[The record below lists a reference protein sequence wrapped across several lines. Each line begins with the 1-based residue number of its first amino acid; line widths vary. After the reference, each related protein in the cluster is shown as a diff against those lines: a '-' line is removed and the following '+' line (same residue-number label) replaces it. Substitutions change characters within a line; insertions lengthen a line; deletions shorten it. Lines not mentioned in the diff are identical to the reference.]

1 MPSEPVSS
9 IHGVGSD
16 TAKKLA
22 RLNIRTKL
30 DLVLHL
36 PHRYEDRSVV
46 TPLNELRQP
55 NEYYYVQG
63 VVQDLVLK
71 QTKGRSSAQVKL
83 SDDSGG
89 VLTLRFFN
97 YSPRWLTVFQKGVW
111 VRAYGQLWGSYRH
124 KSMIHPDF
132 QTFTSDPGPP
142 NPAYVPV
149 YYATKGLSSKQ
160 IRTLIQ
166 KTIDEVNFLP
176 KFEHFGMILAEAIR
190 RCHNP
195 TVLKQNNNRNDP
207 RRRVAFDEL
216 LAYYLLQQRRQLQ
229 RKTFTTKN
237 LEKKSSLVRD
247 FLDSLGFQLTQSQN
261 TVAREILTDLN
272 ATKPML
278 RLLQGDVGSGKTI
291 VAALCILRAAE
302 NGVQTAFMAPTE
314 LLAEQHYQT
323 LSEWLDPLGVKVG
336 LITGRLP
343 APMRRARQQAIA
355 SGDDHVVVGTHALF
369 QTSIHFDSL
378 GLTIIDEQHRFG
390 VHQRMLLRD
399 KGRLPHQLIMTATP
413 IPRTLALYLFADMDV
428 SRITELPPGRKPITT
443 TLHSEKQ
450 RAQVIEAV
458 RRHVARGHQAYW
470 VCASISESENG
481 PDELIGTEDV
491 LKELASKLP
500 DVKVGHVHGQ
510 MKTQDKQSAMQ
521 TFREGNSDVLVATT
535 VIEVGVDVPN
545 ATLIVIDNASNMGL
559 AQLHQLRGRVGRGA
573 ESSFCMLNYQS
584 PLSTNQ
590 RQRLVSLRESQDGF
604 KLADLDLQLRG
615 WGEVFGTKQT
625 GTENFRVANLADD
638 RVLID
643 EVNKVGTRLIRD
655 EPDLAGEIINTWSPK
670 ESDYASV

>member
-1 MPSEPVSS
+1 MPSEPASS

-36 PHRYEDRSVV
+36 PYRYEDRSVV
-46 TPLNELRQP
+46 TPLSELRQV
-55 NEYYYVQG
+55 NEYHYVQG
-63 VVQDLVLK
+63 VVQELVLK
-71 QTKGRSSAQVKL
+71 RTKGRSNATVTL
-83 SDDSGG
+83 SDQSGG
-89 VLTLRFFN
+89 VLMLRFFN
-97 YSPRWLTVFQKGVW
+97 YRPRWIAVFQKGVW
-111 VRAYGQLWGSYRH
+111 VRAYGQLWGEHRH

-132 QTFTSDPGPP
+132 TTFKSDPGPP
-142 NPAYVPV
+142 EPEYIPV
-149 YYATKGLSSKQ
+149 YYTTKGLSSKQ
-160 IRTLIQ
+160 LRTLIQ
-166 KTIDEVNFLP
+166 RTSKEVSFLP
-176 KFEHFGMILAEAIR
+176 KFEYFDMTLAEAIE

-195 TVLKQNNNRNDP
+195 EVTEKKENPTDP

-229 RKTFTTKN
+229 HKTFTTRI
-237 LEKKSSLVRD
+237 LEQKSDLVQD
-247 FLDSLGFQLTQSQN
+247 FLDSLGFQLTKSQN
-261 TVAREILTDLN
+261 VAAREILADMDS
-272 ATKPML
+272 AQPML

-291 VAALCILRAAE
+291 VATLCILRAAE

-323 LSEWLDPLGVKVG
+323 LSEWLDPLGINVG
-336 LITGRLP
+336 LVTGRMP

-355 SGDDHVVVGTHALF
+355 SGDDLVVVGTHALF
-369 QTSIHFDSL
+369 QDSIHFESL

-413 IPRTLALYLFADMDV
+413 IPRTLAMYLFADMDV

-443 TLHSEKQ
+443 TLHSEKK
-450 RAQVIEAV
+450 RTQVIEAV
-458 RRHVARGHQAYW
+458 RRHVARGQQAYW
-470 VCASISESENG
+470 VCAAISESENSEH
-481 PDELIGTEDV
+481 ELIGTEDV

-500 DVKVGHVHGQ
+500 AVKVGHVHGQ
-510 MKTQDKQSAMQ
+510 MKAQEKQTAMYE
-521 TFREGNSDVLVATT
+521 FREGKSDILVATT

-545 ATLIVIDNASNMGL
+545 ATLIVIDNASNLGL

-584 PLSTNQ
+584 PLSTSQ

-604 KLADLDLQLRG
+604 KLSDLDLQLRG

-625 GTENFRVANLADD
+625 GTENFRVASLADD
-638 RVLID
+638 RDLID
-643 EVNKVGTRLIRD
+643 EVSKIGTRFIRE
-655 EPDLAGEIINTWSPK
+655 EPDLAGEIIDTWSPM